1 MNPWD
6 EARTDVTAG
15 DWIELMASSVEKC
28 KTNKLVS
35 KDQTV
40 PLVLHYKDKHGFSLQ
55 CQNLSYCICENDCS
69 TLNSENRFLGFL
81 WFF

>member
-15 DWIELMASSVEKC
+15 DWIELMMASSVEKC
-28 KTNKLVS
+28 KRNKLVS

-40 PLVLHYKDKHGFSLQ
+40 TLAKLIVLYL
-55 CQNLSYCICENDCS
+55 
-69 TLNSENRFLGFL
+69 
-81 WFF
+81 